1 MALNNFKT
9 QPVVQDDRDLMCSS
23 PGCSYRWSVKMD
35 GSRPFCSYHA
45 KEDRSPSQRPAS
57 IVMPTTPPVKHWMD
71 EEQF

>member
-57 IVMPTTPPVKHWMD
+57 IVMPTTLPVKHWMD